1 MPWRCA
7 LYGLRHFGI
16 AVALAVALLLPESD
30 CTHRSETSKE
40 RPRFADESRVG
51 FSLLFAICVLDS
63 AVRMGFLPFLLEAKG
78 TSLPEIGFAL
88 ALVFIGGAA
97 GKFACGWLR
106 SRFNRPAIF
115 HHFVLCRSIGGP
127 ALSPTHLLAGG
138 QKPPPLPPSPHLS
151 AARLGAAILT
161 LPLIRR

>member
-30 CTHRSETSKE
+30 HTHRSETSKE
-40 RPRFADESRVG
+40 RPRYADKSRG
-51 FSLLFAICVLDS
+51 DFSLLFAICVLDS
-63 AVRMGFLPFLLEAKG
+63 AARMGFLPFLLEAKG

-97 GKFACGWLR
+97 GKFACGSL
-106 SRFNRPAIF
+106 
-115 HHFVLCRSIGGP
+115 G
-127 ALSPTHLLAGG
+127 
-138 QKPPPLPPSPHLS
+138 
-151 AARLGAAILT
+151 ARLGTAILT

>member
-1 MPWRCA
+1 VEPRGQLTLRFVLDEFDQRSRVAFGIYNFSDDLGTASHNISSADTHAMEVRPLWPAA
-7 LYGLRHFGI
+7 LGI

-30 CTHRSETSKE
+30 RTHRSETSKE
-40 RPRFADESRVG
+40 RPRYADKSRGG

-97 GKFACGWLR
+97 GKFACGWL
-106 SRFNRPAIF
+106 
-115 HHFVLCRSIGGP
+115 G
-127 ALSPTHLLAGG
+127 
-138 QKPPPLPPSPHLS
+138 
-151 AARLGAAILT
+151 ARLGAAILT